1 MDSDAISQAVPRPTD
16 RGRAGECI
24 LQSADRS
31 VETQDPDS
39 TGEHQASNLR
49 RRNALL
55 INTSPHSANNIR
67 NRINWFSW
75 IKSHLGS

>member
-31 VETQDPDS
+31 VKTLIVQV
-39 TGEHQASNLR
+39 NIKLR
-49 RRNALL
+49 
-55 INTSPHSANNIR
+55 ICVGGTHY
-67 NRINWFSW
+67 
-75 IKSHLGS
+75 

>member
-1 MDSDAISQAVPRPTD
+1 VDSDAISQAVPRPTD

-31 VETQDPDS
+31 DS

-55 INTSPHSANNIR
+55 INTSPHSANNIW